1 MEDMDRYLC
10 ELSTSVWE
18 QTLGLTL
25 EPAEPAARS
34 GPSLQGRVRISGVW
48 TGTLV
53 FECSVGAAHRAA
65 QIMFGTSGDDDSVQ
79 DRQDAVG
86 ELTNMIGG
94 NLKALLSDDGCVLSL
109 PVVTEGEDAAEA
121 VGGSQVIAR
130 QAFSADHEP
139 VVVTLLRQTAAC

>member
-1 MEDMDRYLC
+1 MEDLDRYLC

-25 EPAEPAARS
+25 EPAEPSAAPS

-65 QIMFGTSGDDDSVQ
+65 QIMFGTSGDDDSMQ

-109 PVVTEGEDAAEA
+109 PVVTEGEGATRTDA
-121 VGGSQVIAR
+121 GSQVIAR
-130 QAFSADHEP
+130 QAFSAEREP
-139 VVVTLLRQTAAC
+139 VVVTLLRQAA